1 MSHQKIHEDQVALR
15 IMYLK
20 SEKEKKSLS
29 TKNSNLAN
37 YSSRMKAH
45 VQTYHIKTYL
55 EEVKAR
61 GICFQNTVAQP
72 LWKTVWRFFK
82 NLKIELP

>member
-1 MSHQKIHEDQVALR
+1 MSHQKIHEDQVALS

-37 YSSRMKAH
+37 YSSRMKDQ
-45 VQTYHIKTYL
+45 QTFQIK
-55 EEVKAR
+55 A
-61 GICFQNTVAQP
+61 
-72 LWKTVWRFFK
+72 
-82 NLKIELP
+82 